1 MFVEIFTM
9 MKILSHKSCFAFRL
23 ALSVLFVCIIVS
35 CRNDSADNVGFSESV
50 FVDGQQQ
57 HVQGIAYDEEMDCMY
72 MSFTSRF
79 VKVDMQGNILA
90 SIDRIQGHLGAMT
103 FNPQNR
109 KVYASLECKDD
120 EIGQGIARKLNVK
133 GVSRSD
139 TRFYIAVIDVDRLD
153 SLGVDPEGSD
163 ILKTACIK
171 KAIEDYCAPDHRYGC
186 SGIDGVAIAPEFS
199 SKSSGKRSAR
209 GEKMYLYVGYGI
221 YGDVD
226 REDNDYQVIQRYN
239 LKEIERTAKPVV
251 FGQTHA
257 SGPGKPD
264 KEYFVYTGNTNY
276 GIQNLAWDPYT
287 NCMFMAVYKGSKSGF
302 PNYSLFAVPMSQK
315 PFREPLKGGN
325 DKHKYLQLSLVEPSE
340 SISPLRDEA
349 TGLTGW
355 KFKYGSMGL
364 CPIGDGLWYIAEN
377 GKNKETG
384 THSCNA
390 RLYKWNG
397 LEDGPFIPL
406 KK

>member
-1 MFVEIFTM
+1 M
-9 MKILSHKSCFAFRL
+9 
-23 ALSVLFVCIIVS
+23 
-35 CRNDSADNVGFSESV
+35 
-50 FVDGQQQ
+50 
-57 HVQGIAYDEEMDCMY
+57 
-72 MSFTSRF
+72 
-79 VKVDMQGNILA
+79 
-90 SIDRIQGHLGAMT
+90 
-103 FNPQNR
+103 
-109 KVYASLECKDD
+109 
-120 EIGQGIARKLNVK
+120 
-133 GVSRSD
+133 
-139 TRFYIAVIDVDRLD
+139 
-153 SLGVDPEGSD
+153 
-163 ILKTACIK
+163 
-171 KAIEDYCAPDHRYGC
+171 
-186 SGIDGVAIAPEFS
+186 
-199 SKSSGKRSAR
+199 
-209 GEKMYLYVGYGI
+209 
-221 YGDVD
+221 
-226 REDNDYQVIQRYN
+226 
-239 LKEIERTAKPVV
+239 V

-325 DKHKYLQLSLVEPSE
+325 DKHEYLQLSLVEPSE
-340 SISPLRDEA
+340 GISPLRDEA